1 MKLLNLKEE
10 IKEILEELENM
21 YEISELEEQ
30 VNNINKIRD
39 YIINLQQENK
49 QLKEQLLATQTN
61 EETFRLEMEDIT
73 RILGLDE
80 DTIFDD
86 VKTYARS
93 LKENKILRENAEH
106 NDKVVDKV
114 NWENML
120 LKKENQ
126 ELKKQL
132 EENKDKINWYEN
144 FEINKTIDKLRI
156 KHNNQQKEF
165 IEYLENEI
173 YSIEP
178 KGTGINY
185 NCEYDSEED
194 YISAM
199 EEQSKLNTLK
209 EILSKYKSII
219 GSDINVGSIGGKDE

>member
-1 MKLLNLKEE
+1 MKKQKINLKEE

-86 VKTYARS
+86 VKTYARG

-165 IEYLENEI
+165 ISYLENEI

-194 YISAM
+194 YINAM
-199 EEQSKLNTLK
+199 EEQSKLNTFK
-209 EILSKYKSII
+209 EILSKYREII
-219 GSDINVGSIGGKDE
+219 GVSDENN

>member
-156 KHNNQQKEF
+156 KHNNQQKKF
-165 IEYLENEI
+165 IDYLENGI

-185 NCEYDSEED
+185 YCEYDSEED
-194 YISAM
+194 YINAM

>member
-165 IEYLENEI
+165 ISYLENKI

-185 NCEYDSEED
+185 YCEYDSEED

-199 EEQSKLNTLK
+199 KEQSKLNTLK